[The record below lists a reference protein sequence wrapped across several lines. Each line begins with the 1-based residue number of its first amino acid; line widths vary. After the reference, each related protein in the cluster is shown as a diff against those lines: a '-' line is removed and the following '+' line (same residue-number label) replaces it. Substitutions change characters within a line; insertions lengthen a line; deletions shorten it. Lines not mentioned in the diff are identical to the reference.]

1 MPWLIELLKAIG
13 LAVVIFTFL
22 AVVAAMF
29 GVYLERKISGWIQA
43 RLGPK
48 HVGPQGLLQTIAD
61 TVKLLQKEH
70 ITPRHADALIFN
82 VAPVIVAVAAL
93 LDWVVIPFGKLGD
106 RVWVVRD
113 INIGVLYFAAMA
125 SVTVVGIIAGGW
137 SSNNKY
143 ALLGGLRSASQMIS
157 YEIPLALGIL
167 WAAMVAGTLS
177 TVGIVDA
184 QVRQGSWF
192 MFKLPSPIGW
202 FGLPFGILASLTFLT
217 AATAEVNRVPFDL
230 PEAESELVAGYF
242 AEYTGMRFALFQLG
256 EYGEMIGMAAVATIM
271 FFGGWTEPHLQPY
284 MWLLVT
290 LIPGVGGVPPSNI
303 VLAALALVPTSR
315 GGTGL
320 CVMPQAECVAGI
332 QVLICAGPITV
343 LILFVIMLTEG
354 GTGVRAR
361 QLNDQVPLGA
371 MAAVW
376 LAFVLIVIFTR
387 TGWPTA
393 AGVLPA
399 YNVVAVGNAFLSD
412 YVLIFEVTSVVLLV
426 SLVGAIVI
434 ARRED

>member
-22 AVVAAMF
+22 AVVAAML

-48 HVGPQGLLQTIAD
+48 HIGPQGLLQTVAD

-106 RVWVVRD
+106 RVLVVRD

-256 EYGEMIGMAAVATIM
+256 EYGEM
-271 FFGGWTEPHLQPY
+271 FGGWTEPHLQPY

-290 LIPGVGGVPPSNI
+290 LGCLVVAAVILTTGLRQTLLVRPILMLAGLGLLLSLVMFFGTRAGLSQVLPSLMWF
-303 VLAALALVPTSR
+303 LAKMFALVFFLMWMRWTYPRLRLDQLLTLSWK
-315 GGTGL
+315 
-320 CVMPQAECVAGI
+320 
-332 QVLICAGPITV
+332 VL
-343 LILFVIMLTEG
+343 L
-354 GTGVRAR
+354 
-361 QLNDQVPLGA
+361 PLGLLNL
-371 MAAVW
+371 
-376 LAFVLIVIFTR
+376 LATGFVLTVWGR
-387 TGWPTA
+387 
-393 AGVLPA
+393 
-399 YNVVAVGNAFLSD
+399 
-412 YVLIFEVTSVVLLV
+412 
-426 SLVGAIVI
+426 
-434 ARRED
+434 